1 MRVRE
6 RGVLAFGAESFSTLL
21 PRPSLRLRRER
32 FEEDARKPSIS
43 RQRTFAREGSLDGF
57 SSAFHV
63 RHGPCTHGSSP
74 ERAVVMAS
82 TLLEQTREAHEEC
95 ERLERF
101 IVSDLKTEA
110 ITHKQR
116 LRQGHRVNRALDAIA
131 ANAKRLR
138 ATYADADRARAEEL
152 ASFGTLETKLGA
164 SDPGNDEHDELPKLD
179 SSSAFA
185 SFYARLEETRSYH
198 DARPGT
204 FAPPPDAFVRT
215 FEEDVPL
222 KFSGEEAN
230 GRFLD
235 LHAHHSLYRNAPFGE
250 TNCSYVAFLADV
262 GAAQMR
268 AIPRAKKFSA
278 AYAEYLES
286 LRAYLEDFFAK
297 VAPLRFAET
306 LKNPDE
312 AFDAAW
318 REGAVAGWED
328 RGVEFGKRSGL
339 SSRLGEMDVETRT
352 DTETLSVGGV
362 LEELRGA
369 SSPEEVSRRVRGD
382 PEAVKARLAAL
393 GLKVGGTEAQRLSR
407 LFEVSALEAS
417 VRDQRTWPEGVP
429 SKLLAKGAAAAAA
442 DPARAEKRAR
452 RVAFLESAVVSLFD
466 RLRGTLDATKA
477 QVEKKQTLSAAEL
490 EADNEEDS
498 DFIASESDDDDAGN
512 DPVNNPLR
520 LPLGFDGKPIPYWL
534 YKLHGLNLEFT
545 CEICGNYSYW
555 GRRAYER
562 HFKEARHQHGMRC
575 LNIPNTKAFAEVRA
589 KSQDAKVVFPGPPR
603 TRRSR
608 ETSFFFWRTKSVFS
622 RIWA

>member
-1 MRVRE
+1 
-6 RGVLAFGAESFSTLL
+6 
-21 PRPSLRLRRER
+21 
-32 FEEDARKPSIS
+32 
-43 RQRTFAREGSLDGF
+43 
-57 SSAFHV
+57 
-63 RHGPCTHGSSP
+63 
-74 ERAVVMAS
+74 MAS

-198 DARPGT
+198 DARPGM

-222 KFSGEEAN
+222 TFSGEEAN

-235 LHAHHSLYRNAPFGE
+235 LHAHHSLFRNAPFGDARV
-250 TNCSYVAFLADV
+250 SYVAFLADV
-262 GAAQMR
+262 GAAQIN
-268 AIPRAKKFSA
+268 AIPRAKKFGEK
-278 AYAEYLES
+278 YAEYLES
-286 LRAYLEDFFAK
+286 LRLYLEDFFAK
-297 VAPLRFAET
+297 VAPLRFAENV
-306 LKNPDE
+306 KNEALEHADE
-312 AFDAAW
+312 AFDKAW
-318 REGAVAGWED
+318 REGAVVGWED
-328 RGVEFGKRSGL
+328 RGVSPL
-339 SSRLGEMDVETRT
+339 DVETQKA
-352 DTETLSVGGV
+352 DNALSVGGV

-369 SSPEEVSRRVRGD
+369 SSKEEVSRRVRGD

-393 GLKVGGTEAQRLSR
+393 GLKVGGTEAQRLER
-407 LFEVSALEAS
+407 LFEVSKLEAS
-417 VRDQRTWPEGVP
+417 VRDQTSWPEGVP
-429 SKLLAKGAAAAAA
+429 PKLLAKGAAVAAL
-442 DPARAEKRAR
+442 DPRRAEKRAR
-452 RVAFLESAVVSLFD
+452 SIAFLESAVCSLLD
-466 RLRGTLDATKA
+466 KLRGTLDATKA

-498 DFIASESDDDDAGN
+498 DFIASESDDDDDTN

-575 LNIPNTKAFAEVRA
+575 LKIPNTKAFAEVRA
-589 KSQDAKVVFPGPPR
+589 NRRR
-603 TRRSR
+603 TRRFSFL
-608 ETSFFFWRTKSVFS
+608 FFFANEIGNRSSRVYGHDGHTHWARTLLDDAHALGPRKPVT
-622 RIWA
+622 

>member
-1 MRVRE
+1 
-6 RGVLAFGAESFSTLL
+6 
-21 PRPSLRLRRER
+21 
-32 FEEDARKPSIS
+32 
-43 RQRTFAREGSLDGF
+43 
-57 SSAFHV
+57 
-63 RHGPCTHGSSP
+63 
-74 ERAVVMAS
+74 MAS

-198 DARPGT
+198 DARPGM

-222 KFSGEEAN
+222 TFSGEEAN

-235 LHAHHSLYRNAPFGE
+235 LHAHHSLYRNAPFGDARV
-250 TNCSYVAFLADV
+250 SYVAFLADV
-262 GAAQMR
+262 GAAQIN
-268 AIPRAKKFSA
+268 AIPRAKKFGEK
-278 AYAEYLES
+278 YAEYLES
-286 LRAYLEDFFAK
+286 LRLYLEDFFAK
-297 VAPLRFAET
+297 VAPLRFAENV
-306 LKNPDE
+306 KNEALEHADE
-312 AFDAAW
+312 AFDKAW
-318 REGAVAGWED
+318 REGAVVGWED
-328 RGVEFGKRSGL
+328 RGVSPL
-339 SSRLGEMDVETRT
+339 DVETQKA
-352 DTETLSVGGV
+352 DSALSVGGV

-369 SSPEEVSRRVRGD
+369 SSKEEVSRRVRGD

-393 GLKVGGTEAQRLSR
+393 GLKVGGTEAQRLER
-407 LFEVSALEAS
+407 LFEVSKLEAS
-417 VRDQRTWPEGVP
+417 VRDQTSWPEGVP
-429 SKLLAKGAAAAAA
+429 PKLLAKGAAVAAL
-442 DPARAEKRAR
+442 DPRRAEKRAR
-452 RVAFLESAVVSLFD
+452 RIAFLESAVCSVLD
-466 RLRGTLDATKA
+466 KLRGTLDATKA

-498 DFIASESDDDDAGN
+498 DFIASESDDDDNTN

-575 LNIPNTKAFAEVRA
+575 LKIPNTKAFAEVRA
-589 KSQDAKVVFPGPPR
+589 GQEGRVVFPNPPG
-603 TRRSR
+603 T
-608 ETSFFFWRTKSVFS
+608 FFFRERNRKSVFS
-622 RIWA
+622 RIRA